1 MTNEKLNEYI
11 KHYFEEDKTK
21 SAIMLTGNWGSGK
34 SHYINTNLLPF
45 LMEDGKS
52 RGIVVSLYGIKDISE
67 ISKSIYLELRTKML
81 RSNNEAVTAGKLLA
95 KTVAKGVTS
104 FWGIDLSASENEMK
118 KLYES
123 VDLSDKLVVLEDIE
137 RSQIDI
143 LEILGY
149 VNNLVEQD
157 GIKVLLVA
165 NEAEL
170 LEYEEI
176 ASDNTTEKREWRLT
190 KKSLRYLK
198 AKEKTISD
206 TITFT
211 GDYFSA
217 IHNIITDFKDKH
229 LSLFLEEKYIQEIC
243 ELLRSCENENLRTF
257 IYACQKT
264 ADILSIIED
273 LVEFD
278 DKRTIFYS
286 IIIFAKRI
294 KAGKFPK
301 WEGTEWLSTDLG
313 SNSFPLYFFCYEYIR
328 WQEFEIESVT
338 ATIAEHKK
346 MKLYQHHANDP
357 DLDILRT
364 YYIQPENAVLN
375 ALNNIV
381 IKLQDPDA
389 IPFYEYGNLA
399 FYFVVCGDLL
409 EFDYS
414 DAKSSMIKNIH
425 EKGSEVDGDMLF
437 LSVGKIENVSHEQ
450 LFKTFKEDL
459 LQAIKDSNKVDSDE
473 ITYSPE
479 DISEYYTYVAK
490 NRLLIQS
497 KRRYMSTFD
506 IDQLE
511 AMIFACTA
519 EQLQDVRGI
528 LFAVYRYCQKGDFIE
543 ADIDFMTELKHR
555 IEMKMKN
562 SDLVTDRII
571 LLQLRYLCDNLQ
583 QFTDQLS

>member
-1 MTNEKLNEYI
+1 MTNKKLNEYI
-11 KHYFEEDKTK
+11 KHYLEDDKTK
-21 SAIMLTGNWGSGK
+21 SAIMLTGSWGAGK
-34 SHYINTNLLPF
+34 SHYISTNLLKF
-45 LMEDGKS
+45 LMKDGKS
-52 RGIVVSLYGIKDISE
+52 RCIVVSLYGIKDVSE

-176 ASDNTTEKREWRLT
+176 ASDNTTEKRVWRLT
-190 KKSLRYLK
+190 KESLRYLK

-211 GDYFSA
+211 GDYLSA
-217 IHNIITDFKDKH
+217 IRNIITGFNDKH
-229 LSLFLEEKYIQEIC
+229 LSLFLDEKYIHEIY

-294 KAGKFPK
+294 KAGKFPE
-301 WEGTEWLSTDLG
+301 WEGTEWLSTELG
-313 SNSFPLYFFCYEYIR
+313 SDSYPLYYFCYEYIR
-328 WQEFEIESVT
+328 WQEFETENVT
-338 ATIAEHKK
+338 DTITEHKK

-414 DAKSSMIKNIH
+414 DAKSSMIKNIR
-425 EKGSEVDGDMLF
+425 EKGSEVDGDILF

-459 LQAIKDSNKVDSDE
+459 LQAIKDSDKDDSE

-479 DISEYYTYVAK
+479 DLSEYDTYVAK

-497 KRRYMSTFD
+497 KHRYISTFD

-511 AMIFACTA
+511 SMLFACTA

-528 LFAVYRYCQKGDFIE
+528 LFAVYRDCQKGDFIE

-555 IEMKMKN
+555 IEMKTKN